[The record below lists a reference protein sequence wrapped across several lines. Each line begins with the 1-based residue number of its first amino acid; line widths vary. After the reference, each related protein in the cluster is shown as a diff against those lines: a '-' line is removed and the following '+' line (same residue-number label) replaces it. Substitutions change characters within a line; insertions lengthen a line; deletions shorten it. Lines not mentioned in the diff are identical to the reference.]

1 MAAIIETTLYE
12 WSGGPVIP
20 GSTVTGASRDDLRR
34 PYEVFCHSVD
44 PGVTYAWTLSF
55 TPSSPGSVGLATPN
69 EGTPSAAT
77 LTAPAAR
84 DTTFVV
90 DFEGSYLLNLVVDL
104 GLPSESTQSVRLRR
118 LTNFGKIKLVA
129 SGERRDVTG
138 VIPVDVSVDGW
149 ALDQNQNLQRLMLM
163 VRRGMTSG
171 RVVFVD
177 ANRGRDNTNTPN
189 DPAVLVDLPGG
200 DPSALE
206 ATGTK
211 LAAEGFADFS
221 TIGAGITY
229 AAAAV
234 ARGEAAPSSAQPYFV
249 VIQPGVYDEDLVLLP
264 HIHLI
269 GNCAPPDLFYNMT
282 LTAYEI
288 NASVLIRSVGAA
300 SHTFTAAAGFNDQV
314 TLVNLGFTDAVART
328 DSLWN
333 FVGGKTTFKD
343 CVFWETGAH
352 ANQGS
357 IILTDSATHG
367 TKITLS
373 HCRLYKEGLGEPVI
387 RFNSVLSELDVI
399 EHSIVS
405 QSGSVDGIWFN
416 EQLRATTL
424 LLIQDSEVSGS
435 LLGVGF
441 CGDFLRC
448 TRSFISGVNA
458 LTIAALVAPGPK
470 AGVMDMVL
478 QDSQLLGAVN
488 FDSNLCGTTSLL
500 YRNTFGTTAAD
511 IALTLVGGGA
521 SPTAFGPLGVFPVN
535 YKQVGNVGSPHQL
548 ILSDEIVGCL
558 SNTGVVSVILPMPQ
572 AGHRVTIKDEGGAA
586 FTSNITITPMAATI
600 DGGPNLILN
609 VNFAAATLYYNGTNW
624 FVI

>member
-1 MAAIIETTLYE
+1 MAAIIETTLYA

-20 GSTVTGASRDDLRR
+20 GSTVTGVSRDDLRR

-44 PGVTYAWTLSF
+44 PGTTYTWTLSF

-69 EGTPSAAT
+69 EGTPSAAA

-118 LTNFGKIKLVA
+118 LTNLGKIKLVA

-163 VRRGMTSG
+163 VRRGLTSG

-189 DPAVLVDLPGG
+189 DPTVLVDLPGV
-200 DPSALE
+200 DAVALE
-206 ATGTK
+206 TTGTK
-211 LAAEGFADFS
+211 LSAEGFADFS

-234 ARGEAAPSSAQPYFV
+234 ARGEAAPSSSQPYFI

-282 LTAYEI
+282 LASYEI
-288 NASVLIRSVGAA
+288 NAPVLIQSVGAA

-314 TLVNLGFTDAVART
+314 TLVNLGFTDAVSRT
-328 DSLWN
+328 DSMWDLA
-333 FVGGKTTFKD
+333 GGKVTFKG
-343 CVFWETGAH
+343 CAFWETGA
-352 ANQGS
+352 NVGQGS
-357 IILTDSATHG
+357 VIQSDSATHA
-367 TKITLS
+367 TWVILS
-373 HCRLYKEGLGEPVI
+373 RCGLYKQGTGEPVI
-387 RFNSVLSELDVI
+387 RFNTVLGKLEI
-399 EHSIVS
+399 EDHTVVS

-416 EQLRATTL
+416 EQLRANTYL
-424 LLIQDSEVSGS
+424 SIKDSEVSGG

-441 CGDFLRC
+441 CGDTFRCADSFL
-448 TRSFISGVNA
+448 SGVSA

-470 AGVMDMVL
+470 AGAMDMVL

-488 FDSNLCGTTSLL
+488 FDSALCGTTSLL
-500 YRNTFGTTAAD
+500 YKNIFGTAAAD
-511 IALTLVGGGA
+511 IAFTLVGGG
-521 SPTAFGPLGVFPVN
+521 SYPTAFGPLGIFPVG
-535 YKQVGNVGSPHQL
+535 YRQVGNVGSPHQL
-548 ILSDEIVGCL
+548 GLSDELVGCL
-558 SNTGVVSVILPMPQ
+558 SNTGAVSVILPMPQ

-586 FTSNITITPMAATI
+586 FTSNITVTPMASTI
-600 DGGPNLILN
+600 DGGPSLIIN